1 MESEQDVQGKEGEE
15 HAVPSSAETV
25 KPREMSPEI
34 SPEVKNEE
42 KKEEVL
48 PPQLSEEEA
57 RVAIQQG
64 FEGMRVALARVPHP
78 DFKKFWEVRTATV
91 PLLKLITDSKERS
104 LFWDEVARLSLE
116 AKRSK
121 EHLEQASAF
130 AVEQIR
136 LAVDAIDKD
145 LQRFDELVAL
155 IPEAAEL
162 KQCQFLK
169 EHAEFYLKAQREL
182 KLLTGLASKLQG
194 LRKEVLATEMRMR
207 DKVKFLERLSKLGD
221 LLFPRRKE
229 LLKNVSER
237 FLTDIGAF
245 AEKFFPAGQMAQSAH
260 LGAVR
265 EGIQQLQ
272 QVAKMLAL
280 APQAFGESRTL
291 LSGCWE
297 QLKKREKERKEQA
310 NAEKKREAQA
320 GGKRQ
325 EAEGGEKRESGERR
339 KRGPGSGPDGR
350 RPERKSK
357 DPVAPL
363 VLSDKGQLVAGK
375 VRAFAEKCA
384 AGAFLAEAAMEAS
397 EALLD
402 EMREMRLP
410 REEEK
415 RLRGDLLDARKP
427 LQDQLQQKQQALV
440 AAREEQ
446 DRRIAEKGA
455 ELKRQL
461 QQLMDEAD
469 KLAITELQERRDQI
483 ADQIPSLSLSKL
495 ERQRAEQQLARIRE
509 RIADRKEEELL
520 AADPALAQS
529 MQHLEQMWEE
539 RQARRLQSK
548 QQLESYR
555 KAMGGSG
562 LDFEKA
568 MIYQDLCDAERAR
581 LDKLTEEI
589 EEIEEKI
596 AVLLPEQD

>member
-15 HAVPSSAETV
+15 HALPSSAETV
-25 KPREMSPEI
+25 KP
-34 SPEVKNEE
+34 PEVNPEAKVEE
-42 KKEEVL
+42 KPL
-48 PPQLSEEEA
+48 PQLSEEEA

-78 DFKKFWEVRTATV
+78 DFKKFWEVRTAAV

-229 LLKNVSER
+229 LLKSVSER

-310 NAEKKREAQA
+310 NAEKKREAEG
-320 GGKRQ
+320 GGKR
-325 EAEGGEKRESGERR
+325 EAGERR
-339 KRGPGSGPDGR
+339 KREPGSGPDGR
-350 RPERKSK
+350 RPERRGPERRK
-357 DPVAPL
+357 DPAAPL

-375 VRAFAEKCA
+375 VRAFAEKCT

-415 RLRGDLLDARKP
+415 RLRGDLLDARRP

-469 KLAITELQERRDQI
+469 KLEIRELQERRDQI

-495 ERQRAEQQLARIRE
+495 ERQRAEQQLARVRE

-539 RQARRLQSK
+539 RQARRLESK

-555 KAMGGSG
+555 KVMGGSG
-562 LDFEKA
+562 LDFEKS

-596 AVLLPEQD
+596 ALLLPEQD